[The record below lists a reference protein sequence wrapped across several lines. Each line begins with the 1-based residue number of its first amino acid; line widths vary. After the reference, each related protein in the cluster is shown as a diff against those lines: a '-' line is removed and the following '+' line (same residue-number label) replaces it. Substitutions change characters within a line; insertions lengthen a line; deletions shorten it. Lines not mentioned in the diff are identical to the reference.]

1 MVSEF
6 VVLPRSIDKRNTDK
20 QGFGQK
26 ELMRQL
32 QLDYQ
37 MEEAWPQG
45 SMSNVKMLR
54 ILFGRFEIF

>member
-6 VVLPRSIDKRNTDK
+6 VVLLRSIDKRNTDK

-32 QLDYQ
+32 QSDYQ
-37 MEEAWPQG
+37 IEET
-45 SMSNVKMLR
+45 
-54 ILFGRFEIF
+54 